1 MLTRFASRRLR
12 PRLRRALSTEKDSL
26 LSFHEAVATSM
37 NATARLL
44 GVTHRVRVEEN
55 RSFID
60 KRSSFH
66 FKITFTP
73 PTLHNAAEHS

>member
-1 MLTRFASRRLR
+1 MSAGPPPLFDVMSFSRWI
-12 PRLRRALSTEKDSL
+12 TEVFTEELAMDM
-26 LSFHEAVATSM
+26 AVDVM
-37 NATARLL
+37 YDR
-44 GVTHRVRVEEN
+44 GFRVRVEEN